1 MNIQQFQNMNTNK
14 IADSNQ
20 VEDPLTPILSNIL
33 IPDSTIRSQAENQ
46 INLLVSQN
54 FPHFLI
60 SISSKLS
67 EENEKKEIRQLSA
80 TLIKNLISNTNYI
93 QQYLQI
99 PSEKKQIIKNNIL
112 STLASPILEIRKAAA
127 LAVAGICKIELPL
140 NQWDN
145 IFDVLINTTQ
155 NENLFIQ
162 LSSLTTLEYIYEEIN
177 IKDININIIAKLLN
191 TYYSLLDNKDNN
203 NELILTA
210 LKSLNKFLPFISDFM
225 YEQNSAKK
233 FFDLIKK
240 NVLNLNNENIRQQ
253 SIKIFIDIV
262 KIYYDNINF
271 YIDDIID
278 FSKKIIENDID
289 INKIWILN
297 LWYFIGDEED
307 YRLNYLK
314 NNKKQSNYY
323 LQRYYDI
330 LGNIC
335 LEYII
340 PDSFNNE
347 EEENNLTFSSY
358 QLIYIMSRVCQF
370 NFMEKMINYI
380 EQNINSNV
388 EKNKYSSLNV
398 FRAIIGTIHKKRF
411 YPIVKDSLSMISDI
425 LLDKIYPTYFK
436 ILSAKIMKN
445 ITKEY
450 SSELINDK
458 IYFDKMIQLFLTLI
472 NISEKEIIYIII
484 ISLNNLIQKIEWYET
499 IKTNILS
506 KHIKNICEP
515 LLKLIT
521 NLSYYNNQ
529 NNIIRISFLFLGT
542 LSEHSAL
549 DVKEYLIQIFK
560 FLLSLFESVLNQN
573 NIKDN
578 DISLRYQE
586 YLCNCLT
593 GFLITGNADK
603 NLIDNL
609 LSFIINSFNIRDL
622 YDEGILLIGS
632 IAIFTQENFIN
643 VIGLISPYLIKGL
656 KDINSPS
663 ICLNSILCLSD
674 IIRALGSI
682 GDKYIKMFFPFIIQI
697 LSDNS
702 IDRNLKPLCFNIIS
716 DIFLYCPNEAFNYFI
731 DIMKILGGAIQ
742 ATQIKLEENEDKD
755 NLEYFI
761 ILREHILESLNCI
774 FHTIKKINK
783 IKEFIPYVF
792 CIVNYINF
800 ITNDFGNSI
809 NIYKDGLFLLADF
822 CMEYKND
829 IKNIINIDNIK
840 NMIKKIEN
848 DKNEK
853 NNQITIERL
862 NWVKKSIGEIF
873 I

>member
-1 MNIQQFQNMNTNK
+1 MNIQQFQNTNTNK

-800 ITNDFGNSI
+800 ITNDFGDSI

-862 NWVKKSIGEIF
+862 NWVKNSIGEIF